1 MATEFIDRYAEDDYV
16 LTSRLDS
23 IRARTDKTKV
33 TVRVVRDPDGDIDEF
48 FSTTLYAFGGVVEL
62 SAVGKLIE
70 ERFRAQNRIQDMISI
85 EVDDASLDFIAVYCT
100 HLMNSDF
107 DLRDCFWSTAPTAV
121 VHRGSMVSLSHYDN
135 GSTSYHVKV
144 VGINEDGTIGMVE
157 KDFSRSIYSRDL
169 SFSVDSIIRYGLN
182 QTNEETNGDLVK
194 VSYFA
199 VSHGEIQKIF
209 YVVDDPEYLS
219 FQFRN
224 LFNCPEVVDVVGK
237 VKKKTA
243 VDRDTAICGG
253 KMRQYNQVVNQT
265 YEVETGPLTADQ
277 VLTLEDMIASH
288 DVQLL
293 MMPDEFDVII
303 TDHTCERDNDDDTLM
318 TMKFTFRLVGDRPML
333 LGREMD
339 GLVPT
344 RSHIFSHEFTAEFA

>member
-1 MATEFIDRYAEDDYV
+1 M
-16 LTSRLDS
+16 LTSQLDT

-33 TVRVVRDPDGDIDEF
+33 NVSVVRDPDGDIDEF
-48 FSTTLYAFGGVVEL
+48 FSTTLYAFNGVVEL

-70 ERFRAQNRIQDMISI
+70 ERFRAQDRIQDMMSI
-85 EVDDASLDFIAVYCT
+85 TIDNVSLDFIAVYCT
-100 HLMNSDF
+100 HTLNSDF
-107 DLRDCFWSTAPTAV
+107 NLHDCFWSTAATAV
-121 VHRGSMVSLSHYDN
+121 VHRYSEVILSHFDN
-135 GSTSYHVKV
+135 GSTTYHVKV

-157 KDFSRSIYSRDL
+157 KDFSRSQYSRHL
-169 SFSVDSIIRYGLN
+169 SFSVDGIIRFALN
-182 QTNEETNGDLVK
+182 QTAEETGGDLAK

-209 YVVDDPEYLS
+209 YVVEDPEYLS

-253 KMRQYNQVVNQT
+253 RMRQYNQVVNQT

-288 DVQLL
+288 EVRLL
-293 MMPDEFDVII
+293 TTPDECDIII
-303 TDHTCERDNDDDTLM
+303 TDHTCEVDNDDDSLM
-318 TMKFTFRLVGDRPML
+318 TMKFTFRMVGDRPTL
-333 LGREMD
+333 LGSAMN
-339 GLVPT
+339 GLVPD
-344 RSHIFSHEFTAEFA
+344 RSNIFSHEFTAEFA